1 MKTKIQY
8 MMLLAVTVLLAGCQ
22 SEQDP
27 FKEPS
32 DKGSF
37 TLSLNTGALVV
48 KTETRT
54 TLNSTQAANY
64 NIMLY
69 QNNIKLWNQ
78 AKKYSAL
85 GAQDYVQSVGSSYS
99 VSAES
104 CTEAEAQTSNEGW
117 GCPRYYGRSESF
129 EIVASATPTPVS
141 VTCEPMNG
149 GLCVEF
155 DKSFT
160 DTYTRFS
167 ATTKD
172 SRALTFDS
180 ENMATFD
187 ATTGKRTSGAVAYYN
202 ILETEARDVELEVVA
217 RGAQVTKKTVTLRAG
232 KVMHLT
238 VYGPN
243 AGGEDK
249 GTINIEIEYDDQFD
263 TEDHNVVID

>member
-1 MKTKIQY
+1 MKNKIQY

-64 NIMLY
+64 NITFY
-69 QNNIKLWNQ
+69 QNNIKQWS
-78 AKKYSAL
+78 KKYSAL
-85 GAQDYVQSVGSSYS
+85 GAQDYVQSVGTSYS

-104 CTEAEAQTSNEGW
+104 CTEAEAETGW

-167 ATTKD
+167 ATTTD
-172 SRALTFDS
+172 ARALKFDDTNKAIFDS
-180 ENMATFD
+180 E
-187 ATTGKRTSGAVAYYN
+187 TGKRTGGSVAYYN
-202 ILETEARDVELEVVA
+202 ISETDERDVELEVVA

>member
-8 MMLLAVTVLLAGCQ
+8 IMLLAVTALLAGCQ

-27 FKEPS
+27 FSASS

-64 NIMLY
+64 NITFY
-69 QNNIKLWNQ
+69 QNNIKQWS
-78 AKKYSAL
+78 KKYSTL
-85 GAQDYVQSVGSSYS
+85 GAQDYVQSVGTSYS

-104 CTEAEAQTSNEGW
+104 CTEAEAETGW

-167 ATTKD
+167 ATTTD
-172 SRALTFDS
+172 ARALKFDDTNKAIFDS
-180 ENMATFD
+180 E
-187 ATTGKRTSGAVAYYN
+187 TGKRTGGSVAYYN
-202 ILETEARDVELEVVA
+202 ILETDERDVELEVVA